1 MKVTEQHTAQG
12 VYFRAVTPEGDYTFR
27 TETGDKSELLRAAID
42 AEFRARQLLKR
53 AELLRAIVDTP
64 TN

>member
-1 MKVTEQHTAQG
+1 MKVTEQHTPQG
-12 VYFRAVTPEGDYTFR
+12 VYFRVYTPNGGYSFR
-27 TETGDKSELLRAAID
+27 TETGDKSELLAMAVN
-42 AEFRARQLLKR
+42 AEFRARQLTMR